1 MDHLNDMATFA
12 SVVSEGS
19 FSRAAQSLGL
29 SKATIS
35 KRISRLE
42 VRLGARL
49 LNRTTRR
56 LSLTEIGSAFNEHCS
71 RLVAEAEEAEQT
83 VTALTANPRGTLRVN
98 VPMSFGRLHIARA
111 IPQFLAQYPDLKVD
125 ITLDDAFVDLVHG
138 GYDLAI
144 RIADLPDSSLVARR
158 LAPSRRVVCGS
169 PGYFRRRGV
178 PETPDDLKNH
188 ECLSYRYLTTTG
200 SWPFRKGQRT
210 WSIPVSG
217 SLSANNGDVL
227 LAAAVAGTGLV
238 LVPTFMVEQQLRSG
252 ALLPVLASYAESDFG
267 IYAVYPHRRHV
278 SAKVR
283 AFVDYFAERFGP
295 VPYWDEALS
304 DARLPAD
311 GS

>member
-1 MDHLNDMATFA
+1 MDQLNDMATFA
-12 SVVSEGS
+12 SVVAEGS
-19 FSRAAQSLGL
+19 FSRAALSLGL

-42 VRLGARL
+42 DRLGVRL

-56 LSLTEIGSAFNEHCS
+56 LSLTEIGSAFHEHCA

-111 IPQFLAQYPDLKVD
+111 IPQFLAQFPDLKVD

-178 PETPDDLKNH
+178 PETPDDLRNH
-188 ECLSYRYLTTTG
+188 ECLSYRYLATTG
-200 SWPFRKGQRT
+200 SWPFKRGQRT
-210 WSIPVSG
+210 WSIPVNG

-252 ALLPVLASYAESDFG
+252 ALRPVLASYAESDFG

-295 VPYWDEALS
+295 APYWDEVLNE
-304 DARLPAD
+304 ARLPAD

>member
-1 MDHLNDMATFA
+1 MDNLNDMATFA

-42 VRLGARL
+42 DRLGARL

-188 ECLSYRYLTTTG
+188 ECLSYRYLATTG

-252 ALLPVLASYAESDFG
+252 ALRPVLASYAESDFG

-283 AFVDYFAERFGP
+283 AFVDYFVERFGP
-295 VPYWDEALS
+295 APYWDEALS

>member
-1 MDHLNDMATFA
+1 MDQLNDMATFA
-12 SVVSEGS
+12 SVVAEGS
-19 FSRAAQSLGL
+19 FSRAAHSLGL

-42 VRLGARL
+42 DRLGARL

-56 LSLTEIGSAFNEHCS
+56 LSLTEVGSAFHEHCS

-111 IPQFLAQYPDLKVD
+111 IPQFLAQFPDLKVD
-125 ITLDDAFVDLVHG
+125 ITLDDAFVDLVYG

-158 LAPSRRVVCGS
+158 LAPSRGVVCGS
-169 PGYFRRRGV
+169 PGYFRCRGV
-178 PETPDDLKNH
+178 PETPDDLRNH
-188 ECLSYRYLTTTG
+188 ECLSYRYLATTG
-200 SWPFRKGQRT
+200 SWPFKRGQRT
-210 WSIPVSG
+210 CSIPVSG

-227 LAAAVAGTGLV
+227 LAAAVAGIGLV

-252 ALLPVLASYAESDFG
+252 ALRPVLASYAESDFG

-278 SAKVR
+278 SPKVR

-295 VPYWDEALS
+295 APYWDEALNEV
-304 DARLPAD
+304 RLPAD
-311 GS
+311 ES

>member
-1 MDHLNDMATFA
+1 M
-12 SVVSEGS
+12 
-19 FSRAAQSLGL
+19 
-29 SKATIS
+29 
-35 KRISRLE
+35 
-42 VRLGARL
+42 GARL

-56 LSLTEIGSAFNEHCS
+56 LSLTEVGSAFHEHCS

-111 IPQFLAQYPDLKVD
+111 IPQFLAQFPDLKVD

-169 PGYFRRRGV
+169 PGYLRRRGV
-178 PETPDDLKNH
+178 PQTPDDLRNH
-188 ECLSYRYLTTTG
+188 ECLSYRYLATTG
-200 SWPFRKGQRT
+200 SWPFKKGQRT
-210 WSIPVSG
+210 WSIPVNG

-252 ALLPVLASYAESDFG
+252 ALRPVLAPYAESDFG

-295 VPYWDEALS
+295 APYWDEAMS
-304 DARLPAD
+304 DARSPAD
-311 GS
+311 RS

>member
-12 SVVSEGS
+12 SVVGEGS
-19 FSRAAQSLGL
+19 FSSAARKLGL
-29 SKATIS
+29 SKATVS
-35 KRISRLE
+35 KRINRLE
-42 VRLGARL
+42 DRLGARL

-56 LSLTEIGSAFNEHCS
+56 ISLTEVGAAFHEHCS

-83 VTALTANPRGTLRVN
+83 VTELTAEPRGTLRIN

-111 IPQFLAQYPDLKVD
+111 IPEFLSRFPGLHVD
-125 ITLDDAFVDLVHG
+125 ITLDDAFVDVVHG

-144 RIADLPDSSLVARR
+144 RIADLPDSSLVARQ

-178 PETPDDLKNH
+178 PQTPDDLRDH
-188 ECLSYRYLTTTG
+188 DCLSYSYLATSG
-200 SWPFRKGQRT
+200 SWPFKRGQRT
-210 WSIPVSG
+210 WNVPVSG

-227 LAAAVAGTGLV
+227 LAAAVAGAGLV
-238 LVPTFMVEQQLRSG
+238 LVPTFMVEQQLRNG
-252 ALLPVLASYAESDFG
+252 ALRPVLMAYAEGDFG

-278 SAKVR
+278 GAKVR

-295 VPYWDEALS
+295 TPYWDEALS
-304 DARLPAD
+304 MARAAD
-311 GS
+311 EV

>member
-1 MDHLNDMATFA
+1 MNQLNDMATFA
-12 SVVSEGS
+12 SVVAEGN
-19 FSRAAQSLGL
+19 FSRAARNLGL
-29 SKATIS
+29 SKATVS
-35 KRISRLE
+35 KRVSRLE
-42 VRLGARL
+42 DRLGARL

-56 LSLTEIGSAFNEHCS
+56 LSLTEIGSAFHEHCA
-71 RLVAEAEEAEQT
+71 RLVAEAEEAEHT
-83 VTALTANPRGTLRVN
+83 VTELTANPRGTLKVN

-111 IPQFLAQYPDLKVD
+111 IPEFLSRFPDLKVD

-178 PETPDDLKNH
+178 PETPDDLRNH
-188 ECLSYRYLTTTG
+188 DCLSYSYLATTG

-210 WSIPVSG
+210 WNIPVSG
-217 SLSANNGDVL
+217 SLNANNGDVL
-227 LAAAVAGTGLV
+227 LAAAAAGTGLV

-252 ALLPVLASYAESDFG
+252 ALRPILASYAESDFG

-295 VPYWDEALS
+295 APYWDEALRK
-304 DARLPAD
+304 AREPDD
-311 GS
+311 G

>member
-12 SVVSEGS
+12 SVVAEGS
-19 FSRAAQSLGL
+19 FSRAARNLGL

-42 VRLGARL
+42 DRLGARL

-56 LSLTEIGSAFNEHCS
+56 LSLTEIGSAFHEHCS

-83 VTALTANPRGTLRVN
+83 VTALTASPRGTLRVN

-111 IPQFLAQYPDLKVD
+111 IPQFLAQFPDLKVD

-178 PETPDDLKNH
+178 PETPDDLRDH
-188 ECLSYRYLTTTG
+188 ECLSYRYLATTG

-210 WSIPVSG
+210 WSIPVNG

-238 LVPTFMVEQQLRSG
+238 LVPTFMAEQQLRSG
-252 ALLPVLASYAESDFG
+252 TLRPVLVSYAESDFG

-295 VPYWDEALS
+295 APYWDEALS
-304 DARLPAD
+304 KVRDPDD
-311 GS
+311 G

>member
-42 VRLGARL
+42 DRLGARL

-111 IPQFLAQYPDLKVD
+111 IPQFLAQFPDLKVD

-144 RIADLPDSSLVARR
+144 RIAELPDSSLVARR

-188 ECLSYRYLTTTG
+188 ECLSYRYLATTG

-267 IYAVYPHRRHV
+267 IFAVYPHRRHV

-295 VPYWDEALS
+295 APYWDEALS

>member
-42 VRLGARL
+42 DRLGARL

-111 IPQFLAQYPDLKVD
+111 IPQFLAQFPDLKVD

-144 RIADLPDSSLVARR
+144 RIAELPDSSLVARR

-188 ECLSYRYLTTTG
+188 ECLSYRYLATTG

-295 VPYWDEALS
+295 APYWDEALS

>member
-1 MDHLNDMATFA
+1 MDQLNDMATFA

-42 VRLGARL
+42 DRLGARL

-56 LSLTEIGSAFNEHCS
+56 LSLTEVGSAFHEHCS

-111 IPQFLAQYPDLKVD
+111 IPQFLAQFPDLKVD

-169 PGYFRRRGV
+169 PGYLRRRGV
-178 PETPDDLKNH
+178 PQTPDDLRNH
-188 ECLSYRYLTTTG
+188 ECLSYRYLATTG
-200 SWPFRKGQRT
+200 SWPFKKGQRT
-210 WSIPVSG
+210 WSIPVNG

-252 ALLPVLASYAESDFG
+252 ALRPVLAPYAESDFG

-295 VPYWDEALS
+295 APYWDEAMS
-304 DARLPAD
+304 DARSPAD
-311 GS
+311 RS